1 MKNVTSSDLDL
12 GETDE
17 LVEENFA
24 LKTDIIDIEKKQN
37 KADKKSEEKE
47 GIPSDEVKI
56 LDKDKNT

>member
-47 GIPSDEVKI
+47 GISSDEVKI